1 MEIIKEESYYHLI
14 PEVNN
19 KMSPDE
25 SLANFMDS
33 FKKNYANFKKINLIL
48 DFSNIINID
57 LNKILLFSPISEAHK
72 SNNKSFVIVCSGI
85 EFDQVPDEIVVVPTL
100 KEAEDIIEIE
110 DIERDL
116 GI

>member
-1 MEIIKEESYYHLI
+1 M
-14 PEVNN
+14 
-19 KMSPDE
+19 
-25 SLANFMDS
+25 
-33 FKKNYANFKKINLIL
+33 

-57 LNKILLFSPISEAHK
+57 LNKILLFSPLSEAQK

-100 KEAEDIIEIE
+100 KEAEDIIEME

>member
-1 MEIIKEESYYHLI
+1 MEIIKKESYHHLL
-14 PEVNN
+14 PEKDDFLN
-19 KMSPDE
+19 SDE
-25 SLANFMDS
+25 AFDNFYDT
-33 FKKNYANFKKINLIL
+33 FKENYATFKNINLIL

-57 LNKILLFSPISEAHK
+57 LNKIFLFSPISETQR
-72 SNNKSFVIVCSGI
+72 SNNKSFVLVCKGI
-85 EFDQVPDEIVVVPTL
+85 EFDQVPEEIVVVPTL